1 MSGAGRSRAR
11 EADPSAS
18 RGGRLRVRI
27 AGMPYRLLASGALAA
42 LLLLAPGAAALDPS
56 TALSQYG
63 LDAWQDGLPQNS
75 VHAILQT
82 REGYLWFGT
91 YEGLVR
97 FNGVSFVVHDTRNTP
112 ALRSNSVWSLL
123 EDRLGTLWVGTLG
136 GGVVRVRGGVFTRY
150 GEREGLPSA
159 YAWALAEDAT
169 GTLWAG
175 TDRGLARF
183 DGTAFRAVPLPV
195 PFERP
200 SIRSLRADASG
211 GLWIG
216 TSSDG
221 LLRWDGREVRRVHPE
236 SGRAP
241 GAVYA
246 LAPSPGGVVAAF
258 YGLGLVEAR
267 DDGGV
272 RVRGTADGLPSAL
285 LWSLHR
291 DRSGALWVGSDGG
304 GLVRISKDRVE
315 RFGTAEGLAHPF
327 VRSLAEDR
335 EGSVWIGTN
344 GGLNRLRDR
353 KVVVFGER
361 EGIPDENVRSM
372 ARTTDGTF
380 WVGTD
385 SDGIAAFRGGRFLV
399 PPEAA
404 ALRGVAVRS
413 LVAAPG
419 NVLWIGTNGAGLIR
433 LAGGKLTRLTKEDGL
448 PSDIVYAVAL
458 DCEGNVWAGTYGA
471 GVARWDGK
479 RFTVVDREHG
489 LPRDVVRSLFAGRDG
504 AMWIGTDAGGLARLK
519 DGVLSVLDTRHGLA
533 NDVVYSFHEDAE
545 GLLWIGTAGGLSVLR
560 RDGSLRSVGP
570 DDGLPDE
577 KVFQILEG
585 GGGDFWMSSNR
596 GIFRVA
602 RADLLERI
610 EGRRGPV
617 HALALGRADGLPIA
631 QCNGASSP
639 AGLRDDDGRLW
650 FPTLRGLVGVDPAR
664 LRSNATVPP
673 VVIDRVLAD
682 GRPVVGA
689 SPVELPPRTGKIEI
703 HYDGLSFQAPE
714 RVRFRYRLEG
724 FEASWVDAGTRRSA
738 FYTSLPPGDFV
749 FRVVAA
755 NNDGVWN
762 ETGARFA
769 FRLKPGLHQRL
780 GFRLGA
786 LGLLLL
792 AVGTGYALRMKA
804 VRVRQTE
811 LQRLVDER
819 TRSLVAEIQRA
830 EQLRRQSD
838 AALRE
843 AAEANRAKSRFLA
856 NMSHELRTPLNAILG
871 YAELLAEEP
880 EVGTSPRAL
889 EDVSKI
895 RAAGGHLL
903 QLIGDLLDVSKIEAG
918 RMEVVVEP
926 FAVADVVEDVVRTV
940 RQLVEANR
948 NRLSV
953 TVDPSAGR
961 MTSDAFRLKQ
971 VLFNLLSNAG
981 KFTEDG
987 SVTLEAL
994 RERRRGADVLVFRVA
1009 DSGIGMNAAQL
1020 ERVFTPFVQG
1030 DASLTRRFG
1039 GTGLGLALSQ
1049 HLARLMG
1056 GGISVTSAEGQGTT
1070 FVLELPAEAPRPP
1083 SVAAPS
1089 ESADPV

>member
-1 MSGAGRSRAR
+1 MRRGSGRQGAGVRLHSSRSKRH
-11 EADPSAS
+11 
-18 RGGRLRVRI
+18 RVRI
-27 AGMPYRLLASGALAA
+27 AGMSLRRLAASAALGA
-42 LLLLAPGAAALDPS
+42 LLLAGGVAEALDPS
-56 TALSQYG
+56 TPLSQYG

-75 VHAILQT
+75 VHSILQT

-97 FNGVSFVVHDTRNTP
+97 FNGVSFVVYDTRNTP
-112 ALRSNSVWSLL
+112 ALKSNSAWALF

-136 GGVVRVRGGVFTRY
+136 GGVVRFRGGVAARY
-150 GEREGLPSA
+150 ADREGLPSD
-159 YAWALAEDAT
+159 YAWALAEDAA

-183 DGTAFRAVPLPV
+183 DGTSFRAVALPP

-200 SIRSLRADASG
+200 SIRSLAAGSSG

-216 TSSDG
+216 TTSDG
-221 LLRWDGREVRRVHPE
+221 LLRWDGTTVRRIHPRE
-236 SGRAP
+236 GRAP
-241 GAVYA
+241 GAVYD
-246 LAPSPGGVVAAF
+246 LAPSEGGVSAAF
-258 YGLGLVEAR
+258 YDVGLVEAAES
-267 DDGGV
+267 GEV
-272 RVRGTADGLPSAL
+272 RVLGRKDGLPSEL
-285 LWSLHR
+285 LWSLYR
-291 DRSGALWVGSDGG
+291 DRNGALWVGSDGG
-304 GLVRISKDRVE
+304 SLARIFRGRVE
-315 RFGTAEGLAHPF
+315 TFGTADGLAHPF
-327 VRSLAEDR
+327 VRSIAEDR

-353 KVVVFGER
+353 KVLVYGER
-361 EGIPDENVRSM
+361 EGLPDENVRSM
-372 ARTTDGTF
+372 ARTTDGTL

-385 SDGIAAFRGGRFLV
+385 SDGIAALRGERFVV
-399 PPEAA
+399 PREAA

-413 LVAAPG
+413 VVAGPG
-419 NVLWIGTNGAGLIR
+419 NVLWIGTNGAGLVR
-433 LAGGKLTRLTKEDGL
+433 LAGGTLTRYTKKDGL

-458 DCEGNVWAGTYGA
+458 DAGGNVWAGTYGG
-471 GVARWDGK
+471 GVARFDGT
-479 RFTVVDREHG
+479 RFTVLDRAHG
-489 LPRDVVRSLFAGRDG
+489 LPRDIIRCLLPSRDG
-504 AMWIGTDAGGLARLK
+504 ALWIGTDAGGLARLK

-533 NDVVYSFHEDAE
+533 NDVVYSLHEDAE

-560 RDGSLRSVGP
+560 RDGSLRSLGP
-570 DDGLPDE
+570 ADGLPDE
-577 KVFQILEG
+577 KVFQLLEG
-585 GGGDFWMSSNR
+585 GSGDFWMSSNR

-602 RADLLERI
+602 RADLVDRV
-610 EGRRGPV
+610 EGRRGPFQ
-617 HALALGRADGLPIA
+617 ALSLGRADGLPSA
-631 QCNGASSP
+631 QCNGASWP
-639 AGLRDDDGRLW
+639 AGLRDPDGRLW

-664 LRSNATVPP
+664 LRTNTTVPP
-673 VVIDRVLAD
+673 VVIHRVLVD
-682 GRPVVGA
+682 GRPVAGA
-689 SPVELPPRTGKIEI
+689 SPVELPPRSGKLEI
-703 HYDGLSFQAPE
+703 HFDGLSFQAPE
-714 RVRFRYRLEG
+714 KVRFRYRLEG

-786 LGLLLL
+786 VALVLL
-792 AVGTGYALRMKA
+792 AVGTGYGLRMRG
-804 VRVRQTE
+804 VRARQTD

-830 EQLRRQSD
+830 EELRRQSD

-871 YAELLAEEP
+871 YAEILAEEP
-880 EVGTSPRAL
+880 EVAASPRAL
-889 EDVSKI
+889 EDVGKI

-903 QLIGDLLDVSKIEAG
+903 QLIGDLLDLSKIEAG
-918 RMEVVVEP
+918 RMEVVAEP
-926 FAVADVVEDVVRTV
+926 FAVADVVDEVARTV

-948 NRLSV
+948 NRLVV
-953 TVDPSAGR
+953 TVDPGAGG

-981 KFTEDG
+981 KFTQEG
-987 SVTLEAL
+987 TVELEVR
-994 RERRRGADVLVFRVA
+994 RERRRDADFLVFRVT
-1009 DSGIGMNAAQL
+1009 DTGIGMSGPQL
-1020 ERVFTPFVQG
+1020 EKVFTPFVQG

-1049 HLARLMG
+1049 HLARVMG
-1056 GGISVTSAEGQGTT
+1056 GGISVKSAEGEGST
-1070 FVLELPAEAPRPP
+1070 FVVELPAEAP
-1083 SVAAPS
+1083 APRAS
-1089 ESADPV
+1089 